1 MAILKSVG
9 EQGVNDKVDVKV
21 IQAGLNLAQSSNF
34 KLKNR
39 LVVDGKVGNK
49 TINAI
54 EAFQKIIVKLKHPDS
69 RVDAGGTTLKILK
82 KI

>member
-21 IQAGLNLAQSSNF
+21 IQAGLNLTQSSNF

-39 LVVDGKVGNK
+39 LVVDGKSGGK
-49 TINAI
+49 TIAAI
-54 EAFQKIIVKLKHPDS
+54 EEFQKQIVKLSNPDG
-69 RVDAGGTTLKILK
+69 RVDAGGKTLIAL
-82 KI
+82 